1 MRGDAAMRN
10 ATVAGSAKPRD
21 WSSNLGAAQLSRRSV
36 DGAEEIRPL
45 DEVAV
50 DDVVAA
56 APWRTFRWYGGQQHY
71 SGTYWAATESD
82 HVIYESRLEL
92 ARLLLADFD
101 VGVQRIAAQ
110 PFLLRC
116 PVDGKER
123 RHIPDYLLLTNA
135 GPVIVDVKPRRRLES
150 KTVAFT
156 FEWARSVLTERG
168 WRYEMSSEPPPIE
181 LENVRFLAGYRR
193 AWLFDPD
200 VLDAVRSV
208 VREAITLGE
217 ALSAVASY
225 PEPSVRAALFHLL
238 WRQEFRVDLAQRLTA
253 ASVLRIAS

>member
-1 MRGDAAMRN
+1 MGN
-10 ATVAGSAKPRD
+10 ATVAGSAKPVA
-21 WSSNLGAAQLSRRSV
+21 WSSNLDAVQLSRRCSV
-36 DGAEEIRPL
+36 DGAEETRPL
-45 DEVAV
+45 AEASV

-56 APWRTFRWYGGQQHY
+56 APWRTCRWHQGQRHY

-92 ARLLLADFD
+92 ARLLFADFD

-135 GPVIVDVKPRRRLES
+135 GPIVVDVKPRRRLES

-156 FEWARSVLTERG
+156 FAWTRSVLTERG
-168 WRYEMSSEPPPIE
+168 WRYEVWSEPPPIE

-200 VLDAVRSV
+200 VLNAARSEV
-208 VREAITLGE
+208 QEGITLGE
-217 ALSAVASY
+217 ALSAVAAY
-225 PEPSVRAALFHLL
+225 PEPTVRAALLHLL
-238 WRQEFRVDLAQRLTA
+238 WRQEFRVNLAQRLTA
-253 ASVLRIAS
+253 ASVLRTAS